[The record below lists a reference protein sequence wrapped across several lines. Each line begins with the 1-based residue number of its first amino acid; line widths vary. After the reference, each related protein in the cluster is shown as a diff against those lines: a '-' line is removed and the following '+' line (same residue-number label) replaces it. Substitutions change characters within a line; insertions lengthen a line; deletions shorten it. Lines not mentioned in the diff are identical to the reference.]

1 MAIKNLNVDDEKAT
15 QGGYRFIPR
24 VVGNSRL
31 LLCSIREVPTYESGE
46 ALAVKVQVTSTDTP
60 EEIEVGGRYDILLK
74 FDVKSASFSNRD
86 LRAIMAAVYG
96 GDPKD
101 TKVKLQPK
109 VNECIEAG
117 DDLELA
123 EKEFL
128 CVQSERT
135 SKEGKTYVNALYQ
148 PVK

>member
-1 MAIKNLNVDDEKAT
+1 MAIKNMNVDDDKAT
-15 QGGYRFIPR
+15 QGGYRF
-24 VVGNSRL
+24 SM
-31 LLCSIREVPTYESGE
+31 REVPTYESGE
-46 ALAVKVQVTSTDTP
+46 AIAVKVEVKSTTHS
-60 EEIEVGGRYDILLK
+60 EEIEVGGRYDILFK
-74 FDVKSASFSNRD
+74 FDTKSASFSNRD

-128 CVQSERT
+128 CVQSSRT
-135 SKEGKTYVNALYQ
+135 GKNGESYVNALYQ
-148 PVK
+148 PAR